1 MATVF
6 THPRGTKLVLLCLYM
21 FAWSGGSALMEL
33 NIYAGMFLAE
43 LNADYGSKATSVL
56 PWPVPALMMTS
67 GLFLASFPDDNAG
80 LMPWS
85 RTIEYLTCF
94 IIPEGAEV
102 NRFVVTIGTTIFVF
116 GVFFSADARRLLSHP
131 IMNFLGRISF
141 PIYLIHNTLIHNV
154 DHEGNPVFLDRGG
167 CLTFIVAIPLFYII
181 LIYLAHMWTV
191 HVDPRCEK
199 AVSWIKRLV
208 FGEDESER
216 LKEGTLDG
224 LLKF

>member
-1 MATVF
+1 
-6 THPRGTKLVLLCLYM
+6 M
-21 FAWSGGSALMEL
+21 FAWSGGSAKYLRRYVLSRAERRL
-33 NIYAGMFLAE
+33 RVESNLSAPVACAGPDDDQWTIPRL
-43 LNADYGSKATSVL
+43 
-56 PWPVPALMMTS
+56 
-67 GLFLASFPDDNAG
+67 FPDDNAG

-141 PIYLIHNTLIHNV
+141 PIYLIHNTLIRTVLTWLLYRHSAYSKGLDNV